1 MCVDGRH
8 GCHGKEEVCDLKL
21 GRTNPQLKFK
31 TGIGRIMSKLV
42 YVAMSADIIHPGHLN
57 IIKEASKLGEVTVG
71 VLTDAAIASY
81 KRLPYMNY
89 EQRAAVV
96 AALKGVA
103 RVIPQEQLDYIPN
116 LLKLKPDFVVHG
128 TDWREGVQAKTRQGV
143 IDTLAQWGGKL
154 VEPEYTPG
162 ISSTQLNKAIREV
175 GTTPDIRRAR
185 LRRLLNAKPITRIL
199 EAHSGLTGL
208 IVENTSVK
216 KNNRKYE
223 FDGMWLGSFADS
235 IIKGKPDTE
244 SVDVTSRLRTLN
256 DILEITTKPILYDGD
271 SGGTNEQF
279 AFLVRSLERLGV
291 SAVVIGD
298 KLISRSSLRMGNGL
312 SQVEVNVFCDKI
324 HEGKAAQIT
333 DDFMVIARC
342 ESLVTG
348 AGEDDAIARSR
359 AYLEAG
365 ADGIL
370 IHSNSKEPEEVLAFA
385 KRFRAEVSADKPL
398 VVMPSTYP
406 NVTEDQLS
414 SAGVNIVIYANHLL
428 LAAYPAMLKCTERIL
443 ECGSA
448 EEVAKERCVPID
460 TMLSLV

>member
-1 MCVDGRH
+1 
-8 GCHGKEEVCDLKL
+8 
-21 GRTNPQLKFK
+21 
-31 TGIGRIMSKLV
+31 MSKLV

-57 IIKEASKLGEVTVG
+57 IIKEAAKLGDVTVG

-96 AALKGVA
+96 AALKGVT

-143 IDTLAQWGGKL
+143 IDTLEQWGGRL

-185 LRRLLNAKPITRIL
+185 LRRLLNAKPIVRIL

-235 IIKGKPDTE
+235 ALKGKPDTE

-256 DILEITTKPILYDGD
+256 DILEITTKPIIYDGD
-271 SGGTNEQF
+271 SGGTSEQF
-279 AFLVRSLERLGV
+279 AFLVRSLERLGA

-298 KLISRSSLRMGNGL
+298 KAGARQGFLQADIDDICN
-312 SQVEVNVFCDKI
+312 KI

-348 AGEDDAIARSR
+348 TGEADAITRCR

-370 IHSNSKEPEEVLAFA
+370 IHSKSETPKEVLSFSR
-385 KRFRAEVSADKPL
+385 RFRTEISADKPL
-398 VVMPSTYP
+398 VAMPTTYP
-406 NVTEDQLS
+406 QITEGELAT
-414 SAGVNIVIYANHLL
+414 AGINIVIYANHLL
-428 LAAYPAMLKCTERIL
+428 RAAYPAMKRCAERIL
-443 ECGSA
+443 ENDRAQEADSGFCM
-448 EEVAKERCVPID
+448 PID
-460 TMLSLV
+460 EMVEFV

>member
-1 MCVDGRH
+1 MAKR
-8 GCHGKEEVCDLKL
+8 
-21 GRTNPQLKFK
+21 
-31 TGIGRIMSKLV
+31 V

-57 IIKEASKLGEVTVG
+57 IVREAAKLGDVTVG

-96 AALKGVA
+96 AALKGVKE
-103 RVIPQEQLDYIPN
+103 VIPQEQLDYIPN
-116 LLKLKPDFVVHG
+116 LLKLKPDYVVHG

-143 IDTLAQWGGKL
+143 IDTLAQWGGQL

-185 LRRLLNAKPITRIL
+185 LRRLLGAKPIVRIL

-208 IVENTSVK
+208 IVENAFVK
-216 KNNRKYE
+216 KDNRKFE
-223 FDGMWLGSFADS
+223 FDGMWLSSLTDS
-235 IIKGKPDTE
+235 TLKGKPDNE
-244 SVDVTSRLRTLN
+244 SVDVTSRLRTVN

-271 SGGTNEQF
+271 SGGLPEHF

-291 SAVVIGD
+291 SAVVIED
-298 KLISRSSLRMGNGL
+298 KVGLKQNSLLEEGNV
-312 SQVEVNVFCDKI
+312 QRQAPVEEFCRKI
-324 HEGKAAQIT
+324 HTGKAAQIT
-333 DDFMVIARC
+333 EDFMVFARC
-342 ESLVTG
+342 ESLIAG

-370 IHSNSKEPEEVLAFA
+370 IHSKAPTPDEIFSFA

-398 VVMPSTYP
+398 VVVPSTYAQ
-406 NVTEDQLS
+406 VTEDELAA
-414 SAGVNIVIYANHLL
+414 AGVNIVIYANHLL
-428 LAAYPAMLKCTERIL
+428 RAAYPAMRSCAERIL
-443 ECGSA
+443 ECGRALEASS
-448 EEVAKERCVPID
+448 ELCMPIKEIV
-460 TMLSLV
+460 SLI

>member
-1 MCVDGRH
+1 
-8 GCHGKEEVCDLKL
+8 
-21 GRTNPQLKFK
+21 
-31 TGIGRIMSKLV
+31 MSKLV

-57 IIKEASKLGEVTVG
+57 IIKEAAKLGDVTVG

-96 AALKGVA
+96 AALKGVT

-208 IVENTSVK
+208 IVENASVK
-216 KNNRKYE
+216 KNNRTYE

-256 DILEITTKPILYDGD
+256 DILEITTKPVIYDGD
-271 SGGTNEQF
+271 SGGTVEQF
-279 AFLVRSLERLGV
+279 SFLVRSLERLGV

-298 KLISRSSLRMGNGL
+298 KQTPHRNVQQSASMP
-312 SQVEVNVFCDKI
+312 QVDTATFCDKL

-342 ESLVTG
+342 ESLVADTG
-348 AGEDDAIARSR
+348 EKDALTRCR

-370 IHSNSKEPEEVLAFA
+370 IHSKSDTPDEVLLFA

-398 VVMPSTYP
+398 VVMPTTYP
-406 NVTEDQLS
+406 QVTEAELAA
-414 SAGVNIVIYANHLL
+414 AGINIVIYANHLL
-428 LAAYPAMLKCTERIL
+428 RAAYPAMRNCAERIL
-443 ECGSA
+443 ECERAQEAAGELCPPI
-448 EEVAKERCVPID
+448 EEVVEWI
-460 TMLSLV
+460 

>member
-1 MCVDGRH
+1 
-8 GCHGKEEVCDLKL
+8 
-21 GRTNPQLKFK
+21 
-31 TGIGRIMSKLV
+31 MSKIV

-57 IIKEASKLGEVTVG
+57 IIKEAAKLGDVTVG

-96 AALKGVA
+96 AALKGVT
-103 RVIPQEQLDYIPN
+103 RVIPQEQLNYIPN
-116 LLKLKPDFVVHG
+116 LIKLKPDFVVHG

-185 LRRLLNAKPITRIL
+185 LRRLLNAKPITRVL

-216 KNNRKYE
+216 KNNRTYE

-235 IIKGKPDTE
+235 VIKGKPDTE

-271 SGGTNEQF
+271 SGGNSEQF

-298 KLISRSSLRMGNGL
+298 KVSKRRGL
-312 SQVEVNVFCDKI
+312 SDGETVQQLDVASFSQKI
-324 HEGKAAQIT
+324 HDGKEAQIT
-333 DDFMVIARC
+333 DDFMVVARC
-342 ESLVTG
+342 ESLVSGNG
-348 AGEDDAIARSR
+348 AEDALTRCR

-370 IHSNSKEPEEVLAFA
+370 MQSKSDRPDEILSFA
-385 KRFRAEVSADKPL
+385 KRFRTEVSADKPL
-398 VVMPSTYP
+398 VVMPTTYP
-406 NVTEDQLS
+406 QVTEGELAA
-414 SAGVNIVIYANHLL
+414 AGINIVIYANQLVR
-428 LAAYPAMLKCTERIL
+428 AACPAMRRCAERIL
-443 ECGSA
+443 ECERA
-448 EEVAKERCVPID
+448 QEVEKEICMSPEAGV
-460 TMLSLV
+460 

>member
-1 MCVDGRH
+1 
-8 GCHGKEEVCDLKL
+8 
-21 GRTNPQLKFK
+21 
-31 TGIGRIMSKLV
+31 MSKLV

-57 IIKEASKLGEVTVG
+57 IIKEAAKLGDVTVG

-96 AALKGVA
+96 AALKGVT

-208 IVENTSVK
+208 IVENTMVK

-235 IIKGKPDTE
+235 VIKGKPDTE

-256 DILEITTKPILYDGD
+256 DILEITTKPVLYDGD

-291 SAVVIGD
+291 SAAVIGD
-298 KLISRSSLRMGNGL
+298 KVVSRSGASSEIR
-312 SQVEVNVFCDKI
+312 QTQIDVQTFCDKI

-348 AGEDDAIARSR
+348 AGEDDAIARCCT
-359 AYLEAG
+359 YLDAG

-370 IHSNSKEPEEVLAFA
+370 IHSKSEAPDEVLSFA
-385 KRFRAEVSADKPL
+385 KRFRVEVSVDKPL
-398 VVMPSTYP
+398 VVMPTTYP
-406 NVTEDQLS
+406 QITESELAA
-414 SAGVNIVIYANHLL
+414 AGINIVIYANQLL
-428 LAAYPAMLKCTERIL
+428 RAAYPAMKSCAERIL
-443 ECGSA
+443 SCERAQEASA
-448 EEVAKERCVPID
+448 EFCMPIKEII
-460 TMLSLV
+460 SLI

>member
-1 MCVDGRH
+1 
-8 GCHGKEEVCDLKL
+8 
-21 GRTNPQLKFK
+21 
-31 TGIGRIMSKLV
+31 MSKLV

-57 IIKEASKLGEVTVG
+57 IIKEAAKLGDVTVG

-96 AALKGVA
+96 SALKGVT

-116 LLKLKPDFVVHG
+116 LLRLKPDFVVHG

-154 VEPEYTPG
+154 VEPEYTRG

-185 LRRLLNAKPITRIL
+185 LRRLLNAKPIVRIL

-208 IVENTSVK
+208 IVENASVK

-291 SAVVIGD
+291 SVVIIGD
-298 KLISRSSLRMGNGL
+298 KAHGNNMQL
-312 SQVEVNVFCDKI
+312 DVQAFCGKI

-348 AGEDDAIARSR
+348 AGHEEALARCR

-370 IHSNSKEPEEVLAFA
+370 IHSKSKTPDEMLSFA
-385 KRFRAEVSADKPL
+385 QRFRTEVSPDKPL
-398 VVMPSTYP
+398 AVMPTTYP
-406 NVTEDQLS
+406 QITETELAA
-414 SAGVNIVIYANHLL
+414 AGINIVIYANHLL
-428 LAAYPAMLKCTERIL
+428 RAAYPAMRNCAERIL
-443 ECGSA
+443 ECDRAQEA
-448 EEVAKERCVPID
+448 EAESCPPIEE
-460 TMLSLV
+460 LVEWI

>member
-1 MCVDGRH
+1 
-8 GCHGKEEVCDLKL
+8 
-21 GRTNPQLKFK
+21 
-31 TGIGRIMSKLV
+31 MSKLV

-57 IIKEASKLGEVTVG
+57 IIKEAAKLGDVTVG
-71 VLTDAAIASY
+71 VLTDSAIASY

-89 EQRAAVV
+89 EQRATVV
-96 AALKGVA
+96 AALKGVT
-103 RVIPQEQLDYIPN
+103 RVIPQEQLNYIPN

-143 IDTLAQWGGKL
+143 IDTLAQWGGRL

-216 KNNRKYE
+216 KNNRTYE

-235 IIKGKPDTE
+235 AIKGKPDTE

-298 KLISRSSLRMGNGL
+298 KVPPRINVLTGHDHP
-312 SQVEVNVFCDKI
+312 QVDLMEFCGKI
-324 HEGKAAQIT
+324 HEGKTAQVT

-348 AGEDDAIARSR
+348 AGENDAIKRCR
-359 AYLEAG
+359 DYLEAG

-370 IHSNSKEPEEVLAFA
+370 IHSKRETPDEVLSFA
-385 KRFRAEVSADKPL
+385 KRFRVEVSKDKPL
-398 VVMPSTYP
+398 AVMPTTYP
-406 NVTEDQLS
+406 KITEDELAS
-414 SAGVNIVIYANHLL
+414 NGVNVVIYANQLL
-428 LAAYPAMLKCTERIL
+428 CAAYPAMRKCAEMIL
-443 ECGSA
+443 EYERA
-448 EEVAKERCVPID
+448 QEVVNDECPPVSEVLEMI
-460 TMLSLV
+460 

>member
-1 MCVDGRH
+1 MA
-8 GCHGKEEVCDLKL
+8 
-21 GRTNPQLKFK
+21 
-31 TGIGRIMSKLV
+31 KLV

-57 IIKEASKLGEVTVG
+57 IIKEAAKLGEVTVG

-81 KRLPYMNY
+81 KRLPYMSY

-96 AALKGVA
+96 AALKGVT

-185 LRRLLNAKPITRIL
+185 LRRLLNAKPIVRVL

-208 IVENTSVK
+208 IVENASVK

-235 IIKGKPDTE
+235 VIKGKPDTE

-256 DILEITTKPILYDGD
+256 DILEITTKPVVYDGD
-271 SGGTNEQF
+271 SGGNSEQF

-298 KLISRSSLRMGNGL
+298 KLSHCHGVGAALPQIDAEGFSH
-312 SQVEVNVFCDKI
+312 KI
-324 HEGKAAQIT
+324 HDGKAAQIT

-342 ESLVTG
+342 ESLAVG
-348 AGEDDAIARSR
+348 SGEDDALTRCR

-370 IHSNSKEPEEVLAFA
+370 IQSKAETTDEILSFA
-385 KRFRAEVSADKPL
+385 KRFRADVSSDKPL
-398 VVMPSTYP
+398 VVMPTTYP
-406 NVTEDQLS
+406 QITENELAVS
-414 SAGVNIVIYANHLL
+414 GINIVVYANQLL
-428 LAAYPAMLKCTERIL
+428 RAAYPAMEKCAERIL
-443 ECGSA
+443 ECECAQEACA
-448 EEVAKERCVPID
+448 ELCMPLKEII
-460 TMLSLV
+460 SLI